1 MLLGSETV
9 DPHIFGNQDPDPGSQ
24 NLADPTDPDPDPKHW
39 LNYVRLKSLALKG
52 IVMKELLNNPIFIDL
67 IGFEDRMK

>member
-1 MLLGSETV
+1 MLLGSGTV
-9 DPHIFGNQDPDPGSQ
+9 DPHIFANPDPGSQ
-24 NLADPTDPDPDPKHW
+24 NLVDPTDPDPKHW

-67 IGFEDRMK
+67 IGFEERMK